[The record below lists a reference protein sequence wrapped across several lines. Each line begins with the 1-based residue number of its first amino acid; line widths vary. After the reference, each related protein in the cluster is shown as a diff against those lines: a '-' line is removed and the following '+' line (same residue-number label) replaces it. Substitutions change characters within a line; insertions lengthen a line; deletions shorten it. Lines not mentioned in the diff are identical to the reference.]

1 MDKLIAAGSVLAVGI
16 LIAFPIRWLAGR
28 LLGRLLPDNERSES
42 QQRSAARGAFILVIA
57 LSVVAA
63 ISVIAPL
70 LFADIPG
77 RVLAFL
83 PNLVVAILM
92 LWMGAVA
99 ANLVEQIVG
108 ATFDRMGLPNAQA
121 FAKALYWVILG
132 LAIVLAAGQLG
143 IETAALQGLVTIVLL
158 VVGATAAL
166 AVGFGG
172 RRLADT
178 VIAGRYVEDRFATG
192 DRIAVGGYEGVI
204 VDIGVA
210 STAVR
215 LDDGDMV
222 ELPHG
227 YLLGQP
233 VTLRAAPAGD
243 GPPDDTY
250 ADDGPRP
257 PAPPDHG
264 GQEPTDA

>member
-1 MDKLIAAGSVLAVGI
+1 MEQFIAAGSVLVVGI
-16 LIAFPIRWLAGR
+16 LIAFPVRWLAAR

-42 QQRSAARGAFILVIA
+42 QQRSAARGAFILVVA

-92 LWMGAVA
+92 LWLGAVA
-99 ANLVEQIVG
+99 ANLVEQVVS
-108 ATFDRMGLPNAQA
+108 ATFERTGLPNARTL
-121 FAKALYWVILG
+121 AKVVYWVILG

-143 IETAALQGLVTIVLL
+143 IETAALQGLVAIVL
-158 VVGATAAL
+158 VIVGATAAL
-166 AVGFGG
+166 AIGFGG
-172 RRLADT
+172 RRLAGT
-178 VIAGRYVEDRFATG
+178 VIAGRYVDDRFATG
-192 DRIAVGGYEGVI
+192 DRIAVGGHEGVI
-204 VDIGVA
+204 VEIGVA

-215 LDDGDMV
+215 LDDGDTV
-222 ELPHG
+222 ELPHD
-227 YLLGQP
+227 YLLAQP
-233 VTLRAAPAGD
+233 VTLRTPADPGSLV
-243 GPPDDTY
+243 DTA

-257 PAPPDHG
+257 DAPQDPTGH
-264 GQEPTDA
+264 EPTDP